1 MNAAPMALKTGSRL
15 LESGLTLS
23 TAESCTGGLV
33 SKLLTD
39 IPGSSAYYMG
49 GIISYSNESKI
60 KLLGVRKDTLKDFGA
75 VSSETALEMAD
86 GVRKA
91 LSTDLSLAVTGIAG
105 PGGGSDEKPVG
116 TVFIA
121 CAKEGRD
128 TLSMGFHFKGTR
140 AEIRAQS
147 AEAALELL
155 LKRL

>member
-23 TAESCTGGLV
+23 TAESCTGGLI

-39 IPGSSAYYMG
+39 VPGSSAYYMG
-49 GIISYSNESKI
+49 GIISYSNEAKI
-60 KLLGVRKDTLKDFGA
+60 KLLGVREDTLNNFGA
-75 VSSETALEMAD
+75 VSAETASEMAD

-91 LSTDLSLAVTGIAG
+91 LSTEFSIAVTGIAG

-128 TLSMGFHFKGTR
+128 TLSRGFHFKGTR
-140 AEIRAQS
+140 TEIRAQS

-155 LKRL
+155 FKRL

>member
-39 IPGSSAYYMG
+39 VPGSSAYYMG

-105 PGGGSDEKPVG
+105 PGGGSEEKPLG

>member
-39 IPGSSAYYMG
+39 VPGSSAYYMG

-60 KLLGVRKDTLKDFGA
+60 KLLGVREDTLKDFGA
-75 VSSETALEMAD
+75 VSVETALEMAE

-91 LSTDLSLAVTGIAG
+91 LSTECSIAVTGIAG
-105 PGGGSDEKPVG
+105 PGGGSEEKPVG

-128 TLSMGFHFKGTR
+128 TLSRGFRFKGTR

-147 AEAALELL
+147 AGAALELL

>member
-1 MNAAPMALKTGSRL
+1 MNSAPMALKTGSRL

-23 TAESCTGGLV
+23 TAESCTGGLI

-39 IPGSSAYYMG
+39 VPGSSAYYMG
-49 GIISYSNESKI
+49 GVISYSNESKI
-60 KLLGVRKDTLKDFGA
+60 KLLGVREDTLKDFGA
-75 VSSETALEMAD
+75 VSAETALEMAD

-91 LSTDLSLAVTGIAG
+91 LSTECSLAVTGIAG

-121 CAKEGRD
+121 CARDGRD

>member
-1 MNAAPMALKTGSRL
+1 MTAAPMAFKTGSSL

-23 TAESCTGGLV
+23 TAESCTGGLI

-39 IPGSSAYYMG
+39 VPGSSAYYMG
-49 GIISYSNESKI
+49 GVISYSNEAKI
-60 KLLGVRKDTLKDFGA
+60 KLLGVREDTLKNFGA
-75 VSSETALEMAD
+75 VSSETAVEMAE

-91 LSTDLSLAVTGIAG
+91 LSTECSLAVTGIAG
-105 PGGGSDEKPVG
+105 PGGGSDKKPVG

-121 CAKEGRD
+121 CARDGLD
-128 TLSMGFHFKGTR
+128 TLSEGFLFKGTR

-147 AEAALELL
+147 AEAAMELL